1 MRFAGT
7 CTMYSKNA
15 MPQLMV
21 AAMYHGFS
29 DKFLR
34 WAYQANVMNKLEIAS
49 KVTVSAMVRKE
60 SS

>member
-1 MRFAGT
+1 
-7 CTMYSKNA
+7 MYSKNA

-21 AAMYHGFS
+21 AAMYQGFN

-49 KVTVSAMVRKE
+49 KVTVTAMVRKE